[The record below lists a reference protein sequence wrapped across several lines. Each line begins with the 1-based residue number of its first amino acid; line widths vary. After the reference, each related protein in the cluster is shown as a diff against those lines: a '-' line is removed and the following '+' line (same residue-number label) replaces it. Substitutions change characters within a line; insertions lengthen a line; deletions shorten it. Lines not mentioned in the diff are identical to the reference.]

1 MRAAKRSK
9 GLVDGHTDELADTLA
24 KIGAT
29 LYELSVST
37 YVVKLGVDDEE
48 EDKKIGQV

>member
-29 LYELSVST
+29 DCEFFVST
-37 YVVKLGVDDEE
+37 YAVRLGVDDE